1 MTVDGLDAPDQLNA
15 DGFRSM
21 IVDGESWE
29 VRRRGDGHY
38 DFEWL
43 SGKADGYGFSIKVND
58 SRVELS
64 TVSIEK
70 FVRDF
75 MREVNPETG
84 YLD

>member
-1 MTVDGLDAPDQLNA
+1 MTVDGIAAPDQPNA
-15 DGFRSM
+15 DGLRSL
-21 IVDGESWE
+21 IVDGESWK
-29 VRRRGDGHY
+29 VRRRPDGHY

-58 SRVELS
+58 SKVELS
-64 TVSIEK
+64 AAYIEGL
-70 FVRDF
+70 VREF